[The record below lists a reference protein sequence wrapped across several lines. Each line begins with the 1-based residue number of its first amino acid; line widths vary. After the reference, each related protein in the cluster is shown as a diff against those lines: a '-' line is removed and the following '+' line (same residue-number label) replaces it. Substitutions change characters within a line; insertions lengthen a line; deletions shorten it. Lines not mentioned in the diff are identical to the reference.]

1 VRKGRSRVTLIVLTV
16 IAAPIALVFES
27 LLRFLLFPDDFERV
41 RTFLEPYLTPV
52 AWGLA
57 IVTLALSFVG
67 YALQK
72 RISTK
77 RVARIPEPKRT
88 PERIERAKV
97 GAFMLTASIPQIPAI
112 VATFT
117 VMFGASIVPAIV
129 AIVIVTAAVLA
140 IGRLTRADPS

>member
-1 VRKGRSRVTLIVLTV
+1 MKRARSRVTLIVLTV
-16 IAAPIALVFES
+16 IAAPAALVFES
-27 LLRFLLFPDDFERV
+27 LLRFLLFPEDFERV
-41 RTFLEPYLTPV
+41 RVFLEPYLTPV

-57 IVTLALSFVG
+57 AVTLALSFVG
-67 YALQK
+67 YALQ
-72 RISTK
+72 RTMSQK

-112 VATFT
+112 LATFA
-117 VMFGASIVPAIV
+117 VMFGAAIVPAIA

-140 IGRLTRADPS
+140 IGRLTRPD